1 MQYTIFRKTF
11 GTKQIIKFCEL
22 NTENPISDILW
33 IEDLGIVYTSNNLLG
48 LIAVDGEHFDQW
60 KGDVESEVAKDGSN
74 PSFGYLSGLSYSSR
88 NKTIYVGEDG
98 GRDVRVVDISDNYTS
113 SLFQGN
119 NRVVVDNV
127 LRKINKN
134 TDVYIASDKRN
145 NVFLAYPSI
154 RKCFCFSN
162 CELKHVLGDGKCRFA
177 NGTDTFC
184 TSIGSPSG
192 IVSNENEIYIADSF
206 CGVIRKLNGKE
217 VNVLCGNPKESVFE
231 RPSKLLIQ
239 KNSLYILCKNS
250 IRMFSF
256 ATGIIGKVSVY
267 ESDKILNI
275 TNDNSNG
282 LYILEGVNA

>member
-11 GTKQIIKFCEL
+11 GTKQIVKFCEL

-48 LIAVDGEHFDQW
+48 LISVDGEHFDQW
-60 KGDVESEVAKDGSN
+60 KGDADSEIAKDGSN
-74 PSFGYLSGLSYSSR
+74 PSFGYLSGLSYR
-88 NKTIYVGEDG
+88 NKTIYAGEDG
-98 GRDVRVVDISDNYTS
+98 GRDVRVIDVSDNYTS
-113 SLFQGN
+113 SLFKGN
-119 NRVVVDNV
+119 NRVMIDNV
-127 LRKINKN
+127 LRKIGNN
-134 TDVYIASDKRN
+134 TDVYVAVDKRN

-162 CELKHVLGDGKCRFA
+162 CELKHTLGDGKCRFA

-192 IVSNENEIYIADSF
+192 IISDENEIYIADSF

-217 VNVLCGNPKESVFE
+217 VNVLCGSPKESVLE
-231 RPSKLLIQ
+231 KPSKLLMQ
-239 KNSLYILCKNS
+239 KSSLYILCNNS
-250 IRMFSF
+250 IRMFSL
-256 ATGIIGKVSVY
+256 ATGIVGKGSVY

-282 LYILEGVNA
+282 LYILEGANA

>member
-11 GTKQIIKFCEL
+11 GTKQIIKFCEF

-48 LIAVDGEHFDQW
+48 LISVDGEHFDQW
-60 KGDVESEVAKDGSN
+60 KGDADSEIAKDGSN
-74 PSFGYLSGLSYSSR
+74 PSFGYLSGLSYR
-88 NKTIYVGEDG
+88 NKTIYAGEDG
-98 GRDVRVVDISDNYTS
+98 GRDVRVIDVSDNYTS
-113 SLFQGN
+113 SLFKGN
-119 NRVVVDNV
+119 NRAMIDNV
-127 LRKINKN
+127 LRKIGNN
-134 TDVYIASDKRN
+134 TEVYVAVDKRN

-162 CELKHVLGDGKCRFA
+162 CELKHTLGDGKCRFA

-217 VNVLCGNPKESVFE
+217 VNVLCGSPKESVLE
-231 RPSKLLIQ
+231 KPSKLLMQ
-239 KNSLYILCKNS
+239 KSSLYILCNNS
-250 IRMFSF
+250 IRMFSL
-256 ATGIIGKVSVY
+256 ATGIIGKGSVY

-282 LYILEGVNA
+282 LYILEGANA